1 MIPTTKEFNEL
12 SKHLSDILFQFVL
25 AGRCR
30 PNVQVTNVRYFIEVD
45 REGWLI
51 NIYGLG
57 DDSPME
63 LDTIS
68 VYLMEKGY
76 DVDNIEVFLE
86 SEL

>member
-1 MIPTTKEFNEL
+1 
-12 SKHLSDILFQFVL
+12 
-25 AGRCR
+25 
-30 PNVQVTNVRYFIEVD
+30 VRYFIEVD